1 MAKKEKTPQE
11 IAREVKAQARAAAK
25 AAVEK
30 QEAKIKKVKKK
41 AKGKKKKERKLS
53 PFSKVVQRHKSGV
66 PGLDE
71 LLYGGFP
78 EKSLVLLS
86 GDPGSGKTIMCLQF
100 LYEGATKYNEKGV
113 FISLEAPKE
122 TLVKTAD
129 QFGWDFRKL
138 IDKNMVKIET
148 VELYDF
154 EKLKNMVEDTVQS
167 IGAKRVV
174 IDPGVIFKLYFESKL
189 DTRKKILDLAK
200 MLKDMGA
207 VVLMTNE
214 LNLVGGTVGG
224 FEEYI
229 ADGVILLYH
238 SPVYRSPVKDYF
250 IRSICVLKMRGS
262 KIVDRLWP
270 LEISPKGLRALVG
283 SHRQKMKVYTM
294 PR

>member
-1 MAKKEKTPQE
+1 MAKKDKAKSRAKT
-11 IAREVKAQARAAAK
+11 VKAVKMAAAK
-25 AAVEK
+25 AAAKTQTKEK
-30 QEAKIKKVKKK
+30 LLKKK
-41 AKGKKKKERKLS
+41 AS
-53 PFSKVVQRHKSGV
+53 RHKTGV
-66 PGLDE
+66 AGLDQ

-100 LYEGATKYNEKGV
+100 LHEGATQYGEKGV
-113 FISLEAPKE
+113 FISLETPRDV
-122 TLVKTAD
+122 LIDTAA
-129 QFGWDFRKL
+129 QFGWDFKKL
-138 IDKNMVKIET
+138 IDQKMIKVET

-154 EKLKNMVEDTVQS
+154 DKLKNLVEDTVQS
-167 IGAKRVV
+167 IGASRVV

-189 DTRKKILDLAK
+189 KTRKKILDLAR
-200 MLKDMGA
+200 MLKDMGCI
-207 VVLMTNE
+207 VLMTNE
-214 LNLVGGTVGG
+214 LNLIGGSVGG

-250 IRSICVLKMRGS
+250 IRSVCVLKMRGS

-270 LEISPKGLRALVG
+270 LEISPVGLRVLV
-283 SHRQKMKVYTM
+283 SSNRQKMKVYTM